1 MNITPPAVV
10 SMPLPAESDQSL
22 CFCQTTRFVL
32 GSKAM
37 ILPALYSPIGRYFA
51 SLLQAALIR
60 PAPKYISPVWGSYDS
75 ADQTAP
81 PTLPGVTIVALSQ
94 NGVHRQPTR

>member
-10 SMPLPAESDQSL
+10 SMPLPAESDQSV
-22 CFCQTTRFVL
+22 CFCQTTRFVA
-32 GSKAM
+32 GSIAT

-51 SLLQAALIR
+51 SLLQAALIK
-60 PAPKYISPVWGSYDS
+60 PAPKYISPVLGSNDS

-81 PTLPGVTIVALSQ
+81 PTLPGVTTVALRQ
-94 NGVHRQPTR
+94 NGGDR

>member
-10 SMPLPAESDQSL
+10 SMPLPAESDHWVVFVQAM
-22 CFCQTTRFVL
+22 RFVV
-32 GSKAM
+32 GSIAT

-60 PAPKYISPVWGSYDS
+60 PAPKYISPVSGSNDS

-81 PTLPGVTIVALSQ
+81 PTLPGVTMVALSQ
-94 NGVHRQPTR
+94 NGVNRQPTR